1 MPSYILLLIRKQV
14 DVAVNGKPII
24 GMELRIQ
31 AEIRKWNSSKQNLPL
46 SSFFRCNSLPLHFL
60 FLFLFL

>member
-31 AEIRKWNSSKQNLPL
+31 AEIRKWNSSKQNLPP
-46 SSFFRCNSLPLHFL
+46 SL
-60 FLFLFL
+60 FLLSL